1 MIDSVQNFKAYSQVK
16 LKKATNNSQTIS
28 PLSFKG
34 GFERLENGIFRA
46 GGISVWNKKT
56 QHLIS
61 KSIGKEKLETLMK
74 LLEETENK
82 RILFCDIDRCGIFKN
97 RLKAKFQSGY
107 FINNFTEDFKQ
118 KIFESKW
125 EFLIRMLKQ
134 FNKYKSQL
142 LGTK

>member
-1 MIDSVQNFKAYSQVK
+1 MIDSVQNFKAYNQVK
-16 LKKATNNSQTIS
+16 LKKTTNNSQTIS

-74 LLEETENK
+74 RLEETENK

-107 FINNFTEDFKQ
+107 LINNFTEDFKQ

-125 EFLIRMLKQ
+125 EFLMRMLNQ

-142 LGTK
+142 LGNK